1 MSNRETTF
9 IKTKTEE
16 TTTIKP
22 IPPAAKKPEE
32 PAKEP
37 AAQEPTPPEAATE
50 KRGAETAKRLFGSGA
65 KGKFT
70 TQNTSKDSREAASDA
85 LKRLFQTRK
94 P

>member
-16 TTTIKP
+16 TTTVKP
-22 IPPAAKKPEE
+22 ISPAAKKPEE
-32 PAKEP
+32 LAKAAEAPPAEEP
-37 AAQEPTPPEAATE
+37 AGE
-50 KRGAETAKRLFGSGA
+50 KRGAETAKRLFGSGV

-70 TQNTSKDSREAASDA
+70 TQNTSKDSREAATDA